1 MEPILASRIR
11 ELGLIEPRR
20 TAVLAVHWQ
29 VDVISPHGVFGR
41 VFAPAVEASGIVPR
55 TKSLLAAARR
65 AGALVVYVNVLYFP
79 GYVGHIRNN
88 ALFNAVVDA
97 TSGLAADR
105 PATTGGFIRGTP
117 GVEVV
122 PELKPEPGDITVEH
136 SRISAF
142 FGNDLTTMLIGHG
155 IETVI
160 VTGVATNVAIDLTV
174 RDAVQLGYRTIL
186 AEDCCCSSSPDY
198 HEAALKTLRVLAT
211 GIAKA
216 DELIAAFDDNVARSK
231 PAV

>member
-11 ELGLIEPRR
+11 ELGLVEPRR
-20 TAVLAVHWQ
+20 TAVLAIHWQ
-29 VDVISPHGVFGR
+29 VDVIAREGVFGK
-41 VFAPAVEASGIVPR
+41 VFANAVEATGIVPR
-55 TKSLLAAARR
+55 TRDLLAAARR
-65 AGALVVYVNVLYFP
+65 AGALVVYVNVLYWP

-88 ALFNAVVDA
+88 ALFNAVVDQK
-97 TSGLAADR
+97 
-105 PATTGGFIRGTP
+105 GFIRGTR

-122 PELKPEPGDITVEH
+122 DELKPAPGDVIVEH

-142 FGNDLTTMLIGHG
+142 FGNDLQTILTGHG

-160 VTGVATNVAIDLTV
+160 ATGVATNVAIDHTI
-174 RDAVQLGYRTIL
+174 RDAVQLGYKTLL

-211 GIAKA
+211 GIAKSA
-216 DELIAAFDDNVARSK
+216 ELIQALDAASK
-231 PAV
+231 LPR

>member
-29 VDVISPHGVFGR
+29 VDVISPEGVFGK
-41 VFAPAVEASGIVPR
+41 VFAPAVAASGIVPR

-65 AGALVVYVNVLYFP
+65 AGARVVYVNVLYFP
-79 GYVGHIRNN
+79 GYAGHIRNN
-88 ALFNAVVDA
+88 ALFNAVVDQ
-97 TSGLAADR
+97 
-105 PATTGGFIRGTP
+105 GGFIRGTP

-122 PELKPEPGDITVEH
+122 PELRPESGDITVEH

-160 VTGVATNVAIDLTV
+160 VTGVATNVAIDHTV

-211 GIAKA
+211 GIAQA
-216 DELIAAFDDNVARSK
+216 DELIAGFEAAGATRSAR
-231 PAV
+231 